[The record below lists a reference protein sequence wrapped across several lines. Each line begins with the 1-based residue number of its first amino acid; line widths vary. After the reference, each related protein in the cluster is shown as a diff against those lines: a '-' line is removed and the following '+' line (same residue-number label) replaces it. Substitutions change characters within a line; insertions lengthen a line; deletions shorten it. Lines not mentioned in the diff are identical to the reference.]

1 MTEKT
6 PLDPRETGLSR
17 APVELTP
24 TEAEQV
30 SGGLNPQPLP
40 PGIVSEEIWLSDHW
54 NR

>member
-6 PLDPRETGLSR
+6 PLDLGEPRLSR
-17 APVELTP
+17 PPVALTAA
-24 TEAEQV
+24 EVEQV

-40 PGIVSEEIWLSDHW
+40 PGRRFEGIWLSDHW